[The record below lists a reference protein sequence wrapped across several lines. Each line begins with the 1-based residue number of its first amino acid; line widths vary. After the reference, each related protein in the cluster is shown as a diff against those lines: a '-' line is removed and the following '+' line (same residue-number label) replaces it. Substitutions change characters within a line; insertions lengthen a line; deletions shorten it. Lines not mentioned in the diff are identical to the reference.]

1 MKSDI
6 NTTKIELE
14 EVESSL
20 VGRIYIHDRKTSAY
34 VVPMPENEHLFSK
47 EQLLLINQQMF

>member
-1 MKSDI
+1 M
-6 NTTKIELE
+6 NKIKHE

-20 VGRIYIHDRKTSAY
+20 VGRIYAEDRKTSAY
-34 VVPMPENEHLFSK
+34 IVPMKENEHLFSK

>member
-1 MKSDI
+1 MKI
-6 NTTKIELE
+6 KLE

-20 VGRIYIHDRKTSAY
+20 VGRIYIQDRKTSAY
-34 VVPMPENEHLFSK
+34 IVPTKENEHLFSK